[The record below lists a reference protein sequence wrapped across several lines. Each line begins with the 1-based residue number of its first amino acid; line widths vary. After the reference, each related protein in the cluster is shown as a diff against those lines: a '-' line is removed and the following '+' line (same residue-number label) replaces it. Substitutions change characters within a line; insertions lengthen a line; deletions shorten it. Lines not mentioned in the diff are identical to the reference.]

1 MIEPVLLVALLGGL
15 LPALLWLAFWLLE
28 DRCEPE
34 PKRYIFFCF
43 VAGMALIPLVLYL
56 ERYVA
61 NSEIILNFAGYLINP
76 ILSFLSGL
84 DVDHRIA
91 ILLILWAGIEELCK
105 FGAAYFAA
113 LRWSVYDEPLDAV
126 IYMVTVALGFAAIE
140 NTLFIL
146 NPLESGNILQTIMTG
161 NLRFIGA
168 TLLHTLSSATIGLML
183 AFAFYHRAW
192 VRRFA
197 ALAGVI
203 LATLLHA
210 LFNLSILGKGGGS
223 IFWIFLL
230 IWLGIIAA
238 LLLVERVKQP
248 SRDYC

>member
-1 MIEPVLLVALLGGL
+1 MADPVIFIALLGGL
-15 LPALLWLAFWLLE
+15 LPALLWLAFWLME

-43 VAGMALIPLVLYL
+43 VAGMATIPLVLWG
-56 ERYVA
+56 ERLATGYVTGP
-61 NSEIILNFAGYLINP
+61 LLL
-76 ILSFLSGL
+76 LS
-84 DVDHRIA
+84 
-91 ILLILWAGIEELCK
+91 WAAVEELGK

-113 LRWSVYDEPLDAV
+113 LRWSVFDEPLDAV
-126 IYMVTVALGFAAIE
+126 IYMVTAALGFAALE

-146 NPLESGNILQTIMTG
+146 NPLENGNILQTIMTG

-168 TLLHTLSSATIGLML
+168 TLLHTLSSATVGIMIAL
-183 AFAFYHRAW
+183 AFYHRASI
-192 VRRFA
+192 RRFA
-197 ALAGVI
+197 ALGGVI

-210 LFNLSILGKGGGS
+210 LFNLSILGKGGNS

-230 IWLGIIAA
+230 IWLGIIGA

-248 SRDYC
+248 TRDYC